1 MKRGIASRLDRLITI
16 ERPTTDTGFRGAGKG
31 SWQKVAD
38 VYAEVEDS
46 LPSRAE
52 RLDAGINVAQ
62 RPARVR
68 MRYREDIT
76 PAMRFVIGARVM
88 QIVAGPAEIGRREL
102 IEFMTVEYT
111 SAGNPA

>member
-1 MKRGIASRLDRLITI
+1 VKQGVASRLNRRITI
-16 ERPTTDTGFRGAGKG
+16 ERPTTATGFRGAGKG
-31 SWQKVAD
+31 GWQKVGD
-38 VYAEVEDS
+38 VYAEVQDA

-76 PAMRFVIGARVM
+76 PAMRFVMGARVM
-88 QIVAGPAEIGRREL
+88 QIVSGPAEIGRREL